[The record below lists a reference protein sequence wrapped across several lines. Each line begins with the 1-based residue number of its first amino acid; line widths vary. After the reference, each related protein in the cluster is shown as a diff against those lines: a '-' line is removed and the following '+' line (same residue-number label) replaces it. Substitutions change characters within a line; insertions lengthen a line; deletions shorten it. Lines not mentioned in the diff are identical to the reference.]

1 MMGNNGFNGAIIG
14 SLLIFTTCL
23 EIQYCIKC
31 GSFCYRFNIAILI
44 WCLNWLHLFLRAV
57 L

>member
-1 MMGNNGFNGAIIG
+1 MGDMNGFNGATVG
-14 SLLIFTTCL
+14 SLLIFMTCL

-31 GSFCYRFNIAILI
+31 GSFCYQFNIAILI
-44 WCLNWLHLFLRAV
+44 WFLNWLHLFLRAI